1 MISNC
6 IGFASATELVQALHA
21 RHISSVEVLDL
32 YLRRIVYHNPA
43 VNAIVTMDEERAR
56 SVAKKADLLRA
67 RGEVAPLLGLPI
79 TVKDVVDVEG
89 WPTTAGIPAQ
99 AKAFA
104 KADADIIARLHEAG
118 ALVLAK
124 TNVPVHGAD
133 WQANNP
139 LFGRTNNPW
148 DPSRTPGGS
157 TGGGSAA
164 LAAGLT
170 TLEIGS
176 DIAGSARVP
185 AAFCGVYAH
194 RASELLYPFSS
205 LTSGV
210 LFNTAAPMALHA
222 PLARHAEDLE
232 LVFDVLTMSEPDTW
246 HIHVPPARHT
256 RLCDY
261 RVAVMPLIEWLP
273 VDSEILAA
281 QERLVVQL
289 STCGMKV
296 KEIHPQEFGD
306 GREFYKLYTS
316 IVSAITSIKIPSRV
330 CRLHA
335 LIYRLIG
342 DEFYTARARGLEASA
357 SHYINWYKQRER
369 YRLAYRNF
377 FREWDIL
384 LTPVNI
390 VNAFKH
396 TNLPFRKRILEV
408 NGQKVPY
415 LQQDVYCALSS
426 LCGLPATVFPVG
438 ITQTGLPIGLQAIG
452 PYLEDRTSLRFAAL
466 VAEEFGGF
474 RRPPGFEC

>member
-1 MISNC
+1 M
-6 IGFASATELVQALHA
+6 QALRA
-21 RHISSVEVLDL
+21 RHILSVEVVDL
-32 YLRRIVYHNPA
+32 YLRRIAHHNPTI
-43 VNAIVTMDEERAR
+43 NAIVALDEERTR
-56 SVAKKADLLRA
+56 SAAKKADQLRA
-67 RGEVAPLLGLPI
+67 RGEDAPLLGLPI
-79 TVKDVVDVEG
+79 TVKDMIDVQG

-99 AKAFA
+99 AKAIA

-148 DPSRTPGGS
+148 DLSRTPGGS
-157 TGGGSAA
+157 TGGGSAV

-170 TLEIGS
+170 PLEIGN
-176 DIAGSARVP
+176 DISGSTRIP

-205 LTSGV
+205 LTTDV
-210 LFNTAAPMALHA
+210 LFNPIAPMAMQS
-222 PLARHAEDLE
+222 PLARHPQDLE
-232 LVFDVLTMSEPDTW
+232 LVFDILTRSEPDAW
-246 HIHVPPARHT
+246 HIHVPSTRHT

-261 RVAVMPLIEWLP
+261 RVAVMPPIEWLP
-273 VDSEILAA
+273 VDPEILAA
-281 QERLVVQL
+281 QEQLAARLSSHGV
-289 STCGMKV
+289 KV
-296 KEIHPQEFGD
+296 KEIHLKEFGD

-316 IVSAITSIKIPSRV
+316 IVSVITSVKVPSRV
-330 CRLHA
+330 RHLHA
-335 LIYRLIG
+335 LAYRLRG
-342 DEFYTARARGLEASA
+342 DEFHTARARGLEASA

-369 YRLAYRNF
+369 YRLAYRSF